1 MRKLSISALA
11 VLALALAGSAQ
22 TTSTSSSQS
31 DTQASATAGQANVQ
45 AQSDN
50 SATASQQTQTSR
62 QKGKA
67 SSSTSGSA
75 SNSNSASGQAGP
87 ASLNLDDGSTMNAQ
101 LLTSLDA
108 KKSKPGDRVV
118 ARTTQDV
125 KQNGQVVL
133 RKGTRLTGHVT
144 QAQAR
149 GEGNADSSLGLMFE
163 NAVLKNGQD
172 APIHVA
178 IQALAAAETATSAA
192 MADDQIMS
200 SGSGAGSI
208 AGSGRAP
215 GGGLLGGVG
224 STAGG
229 TVGAAGSSVGN
240 VGNTAN
246 GALNTT
252 THTAAS
258 ATGNAGGL
266 NAAGM
271 LSSTSTGVFGLQGL
285 NLNSNLSDV
294 TQGSVVTSSSRNVH
308 LSSGTQMLLRFVN
321 Q

>member
-22 TTSTSSSQS
+22 TTSTTSSSQS

-75 SNSNSASGQAGP
+75 SNSSSASGQ
-87 ASLNLDDGSTMNAQ
+87 ASLNLDDGSTVNAQ

-108 KKSKPGDRVV
+108 KKSKSGDRVV

-308 LSSGTQMLLRFVN
+308 LSSGTQMLLRVVN

>member
-22 TTSTSSSQS
+22 TTSSAQS
-31 DTQASATAGQANVQ
+31 DTQASASAGQGNVQ

-50 SATASQQTQTSR
+50 SATASQRTQISR

-67 SSSTSGSA
+67 SSSTSASA

-118 ARTTQDV
+118 ARTTEDV

-149 GEGNADSSLGLMFE
+149 GEKNADSSLGVMFD

-172 APIHVA
+172 AMIHVA
-178 IQALAAAETATSAA
+178 IQALAAAQTATSAA
-192 MADDQIMS
+192 MADDQFMN
-200 SGSGAGSI
+200 SGGGAVSA
-208 AGSGRAP
+208 AGSGRAT
-215 GGGLLGGVG
+215 GGRLLGGVG

-229 TVGAAGSSVGN
+229 AVGAAGSSVGN
-240 VGNTAN
+240 VGNTAS

-258 ATGNAGGL
+258 AAGNAGGL

-308 LSSGTQMLLRFVN
+308 LSSGTQMLLRVVS